1 MKKNI
6 YLFIFLCLSILSYSQ
21 KYQSAVI
28 EMKDGT
34 KKPGWVQSKS
44 LSNGKQIQFKADENA
59 KAESILNTG
68 INAIEFSTNTNKKD
82 RLDYVSFYP
91 TDKKTKTESTW
102 MLKLVS
108 GYYDLY
114 TVADYSFDKAGN
126 IVLST
131 NYLVGSTLPEFYYF
145 IKKQDEKNAVLFG
158 LHSPSPTYFG
168 LHKILKE
175 NVAKLMSDDPIL
187 VKKVE
192 SKQLSTKNMEQIV
205 KQYNDFKAK
214 P

>member
-1 MKKNI
+1 MKNF
-6 YLFIFLCLSILSYSQ
+6 YLLIFISLSVLGYSQ
-21 KYQSAVI
+21 KFQSAVV

-34 KKPGWVQSKS
+34 KKLGWVQSKS
-44 LSNGKQIQFKADENA
+44 LSNGKQIQFKADENS
-59 KAESILNTG
+59 KAESILNSG
-68 INAIEFSTNTNKKD
+68 LNAIEFTGSNNKNY
-82 RLDYVSFYP
+82 RLDYVTFYP
-91 TDKKTKTESTW
+91 TDKRTKTEATW

-145 IKKQDEKNAVLFG
+145 VKKQDEANALIIG
-158 LHSPSPTYFG
+158 LHSPSPNYFG

-175 NVAKLMSDDPIL
+175 NVGKLMADYPAL

-192 SKQLSTKNMEQIV
+192 AKQLSTKHIEQIV
-205 KQYNDFKAK
+205 KQYNEFKAK
-214 P
+214 S

>member
-1 MKKNI
+1 MRKNF
-6 YLFIFLCLSILSYSQ
+6 YLLVFLCLSVFSYSQ
-21 KYQSAVI
+21 KFQSAVI
-28 EMKDGT
+28 EMKDGS
-34 KKPGWVQSKS
+34 KKTGWVQSKS

-59 KAESILNTG
+59 KAEPVSNTG
-68 INAIEFSTNTNKKD
+68 ISAIEFSTTNNKNY

-91 TDKKTKTESTW
+91 TEKRNKTEATW

-145 IKKQDEKNAVLFG
+145 VKKQGESNAQIFG
-158 LHSPSPTYFG
+158 LYSPSPNYFG

-175 NVAKLMSDDPIL
+175 SVNKLMADDPAL

-192 SKQLSTKNMEQIV
+192 SKQLSTKNIEQIV
-205 KQYNDFKAK
+205 KQYNEFKAK

>member
-1 MKKNI
+1 MKQNF
-6 YLFIFLCLSILSYSQ
+6 YLLIFLCLSILGYSQ
-21 KYQSAVI
+21 KFQSAVI
-28 EMKDGT
+28 EMKDGS
-34 KKPGWVQSKS
+34 KKSGLVQSKS
-44 LSNGKQIQFKADENA
+44 LSNGKQIQFKEDENA

-68 INAIEFSTNTNKKD
+68 INAIEFSTNNNKNY
-82 RLDYVSFYP
+82 RLDYISFYP
-91 TDKKTKTESTW
+91 TAKRNKTEATW

-145 IKKQDEKNAVLFG
+145 VKKQDENIGDIFG
-158 LHSPSPTYFG
+158 LYSPSPNYLG

-175 NVAKLMSDDPIL
+175 NVAKLMADDPAL

-192 SKQLSTKNMEQIV
+192 AKQLSTKHIEQIV
-205 KQYNDFKAK
+205 KQYNEFKAK